1 MLRPASIQLMSPP
14 SLQTPTHFTCFIFS
28 GFHSILFLITF
39 IIRSP
44 AGPAVPYTLF
54 FVFAVISLFFCCV
67 LCMCSVMC
75 VLAVC
80 AERVINESCK
90 YKERD
95 CYYAKPLCKED
106 VITWSC
112 LLSLSILKVHF
123 DCYALNDL
131 YFAYFILLEIN
142 VGVCVWLHLQV
153 ILFCDRKNKVKWNS
167 YVNYY

>member
-1 MLRPASIQLMSPP
+1 MYSHSNNLQLRAMLRPGSIQLMSPP

-39 IIRSP
+39 FIRSP

-131 YFAYFILLEIN
+131 YFAYFILL
-142 VGVCVWLHLQV
+142 
-153 ILFCDRKNKVKWNS
+153 F
-167 YVNYY
+167 